1 MSKRIAL
8 AATLL
13 WAGAAS
19 AADLTMAL
27 SSSPTSLDPQFHNLG
42 ANTNVAAN
50 MFETLIALDAD
61 MRVGPGLAVSW
72 KHIDDLTWE
81 FKLRPSAKF
90 ADGTPFTA
98 DDVIWSLNRPATEV
112 NSPAGYTL
120 FTRAI
125 TGKTAVD
132 AHTVRL
138 STATPYPLMLTDLS
152 AVFMVSKKATEGVA
166 TEEFSSGKGVMGTGP
181 YKFVSYA
188 RDEKVQLVRNDGFD
202 GKKAPWDH
210 VTIRFIP
217 NNAARLASLLA
228 GDVAGIE
235 GVPTPDLDQVKA
247 NKSLVFA
254 QKISSRLIYL
264 FVDSGRDDT
273 PFVTAK
279 DGSKL
284 AKNPLT
290 DVRVRRALSMAINRD
305 AISSKVMSGLGYPAN
320 NLVPE
325 TLFGNDPTLKLPV
338 NDLVAA
344 KKLLT
349 EAGYPDGF
357 AMTIHAPNNRFVND
371 DKIAQAVGQMFSR
384 IGIAAKVDAMPM
396 ASYAGRGAKSEFSIG
411 LIGFG
416 SQTGE
421 TSSTLRAIIMCSKP
435 ETGGG
440 LFNWSHFCD
449 PKVDALTNQALGTV
463 DDKARLGLLRQAA
476 HLAIDEGAIIP
487 LHFQATTWA
496 ARKGITIV
504 PRTDERTF
512 AGTFEPGG

>member
-1 MSKRIAL
+1 MSKRIAI
-8 AATLL
+8 AAALL

-42 ANTNVAAN
+42 ANANVAIN
-50 MFETLIALDAD
+50 MFETLTAMDAD
-61 MRVGPGLAVSW
+61 MRVGPGLAASW
-72 KHIDDLTWE
+72 KRIDDLTWE
-81 FKLRPSAKF
+81 FKLRPTAKF
-90 ADGTPFTA
+90 SDGTKFTA
-98 DDVIWSLNRPATEV
+98 EDVIWSLNRPATEV

-125 TGKTAVD
+125 IGKVAVD
-132 AHTVRL
+132 AETVRL
-138 STATPYPLMLTDLS
+138 STAAPYPLMVTDLS
-152 AVFMVSKKATEGVA
+152 AVFMVSKQATEGVA
-166 TEEFSSGKGVMGTGP
+166 TEEFAAGKGVMGTGP

-188 RDEKVQLVRNDGFD
+188 RDEKVQFVRNDGFD
-202 GKKAPWDH
+202 GKKAPWDR
-210 VTIRFIP
+210 VTMRFIP

-228 GDVAGIE
+228 GDVDGIE
-235 GVPTPDLDQVKA
+235 GVPTPDLDAVKA
-247 NKSLVFA
+247 NPKLVFA

-264 FVDSGRDDT
+264 YVDSGRNDT

-305 AISSKVMSGLGYPAN
+305 AISDKVMSGLGYPAN

-325 TLFGNDPTLKLPV
+325 SLFGHDPTLKLPV

-349 EAGYPDGF
+349 DAGYPDGF
-357 AMTIHAPNNRFVND
+357 ALTLHAPNNRFVND
-371 DKIAQAVGQMFSR
+371 DKVAQAVGQMFSR
-384 IGIAAKVDAMPM
+384 IGIAAKVDTMPM

-416 SQTGE
+416 TQTGE
-421 TSSTLRAIIMCSKP
+421 VSSTLRAIIVCSKP

-449 PKVDALTNQALGTV
+449 PKVDALTAQALGTV
-463 DDKARLGLLRQAA
+463 DDTARLGLLRQAA

-496 ARKGITIV
+496 ARKGMTIV
-504 PRTDERTF
+504 PRTDERSF
-512 AGTFEPGG
+512 AGTFLP